1 MRELAG
7 RKILIVEDNWLQA
20 MEIAQLFRHQ
30 NAEVIGPVGTIE
42 GGLKW
47 AGVADAAVLDVDIG
61 GDPVFPVADVLEARH
76 VPFLFFSGAST
87 FDVPAR
93 YLFSD
98 RLSKPAN
105 LELLSYDLKLLE
117 AGDGDRSRAVEA
129 FLPILR
135 MTARLLIGE
144 PRAADRLV
152 ERTLA
157 EAVKLHADAPESGV
171 GDWLMS
177 LMSQVSGSG
186 RGRLM
191 S

>member
-7 RKILIVEDNWLQA
+7 LKILIVEDNWLQA
-20 MEIAQLFRHQ
+20 MELGQLFRRQ

-47 AGVADAAVLDVDIG
+47 AGLADAAVLDIDIG
-61 GDPVFPVADVLEARH
+61 GRPVFPIADILEARH

-87 FDVPAR
+87 FDVPER
-93 YLFSD
+93 FLFSD

-105 LELLSYDLKLLE
+105 LELLSYDLKKLE
-117 AGDGDRSRAVEA
+117 NGEKAHAVEA

-135 MTARLLIGE
+135 MTARLLLGE
-144 PRAADRLV
+144 PKAADRLV
-152 ERTLA
+152 ERTLE
-157 EAVKLHADAPESGV
+157 EAVKLHPGAPTSSVE
-171 GDWLMS
+171 DWLMS
-177 LMSQVSGSG
+177 LMRQVSNSG
-186 RGRLM
+186 HNRLM